1 MKLAMQTKASD
12 FLSDAHD
19 IVVARKVE
27 LNMSAGIRNANP
39 FLDGVVK
46 TPQSPQNRK
55 NTKEAQCTVVLL

>member
-27 LNMSAGIRNANP
+27 LNMSAGISNANP
-39 FLDGVVK
+39 FSGW
-46 TPQSPQNRK
+46 
-55 NTKEAQCTVVLL
+55 CG

>member
-27 LNMSAGIRNANP
+27 LNMSAGISNANP

-46 TPQSPQNRK
+46 TLPLPTEPQEHKRG
-55 NTKEAQCTVVLL
+55 TKHSG

>member
-19 IVVARKVE
+19 IVVVRKVE

-39 FLDGVVK
+39 FSGW
-46 TPQSPQNRK
+46 RYG
-55 NTKEAQCTVVLL
+55 